1 MFQLSSLPE
10 KKMSSFSSLEIVL
23 TSSPDGPIIAYD
35 ASSGALLAH
44 FTGTQTPR
52 QGLTLVGNN
61 TLIAASHISS
71 ATASGSIHLYNWW
84 SSTVFQQLPL
94 PEPVAPLIAS
104 LDGFYIF
111 AGGLSGNIH
120 VLSLPSASGNILK
133 AFPAHHSPVSCLK
146 ISDDGSL
153 LISGGDDGTIVV
165 IPISQLIGASSS
177 TDENASDFIL
187 HRIVAHADSVTAITC
202 GIGLCNSTI
211 IISCSLDC
219 TCKFWNLLLGTHLR
233 TVEFPCTVFGVAL
246 DPTESDFY
254 VAGSEGFIYKGTMKV
269 ESKQL
274 VSQGLQLVKWA
285 QKHGGAIMSLVMM
298 NEGQNLVSAAEDGS
312 VWVWEAVT
320 GQVIMALQNEM
331 GSISHM
337 VVATGRGARMGG
349 SGSNETTGNW
359 SLGLSGTGR
368 DLSLQVKQTQ
378 EMEDMLTMVAKD
390 RSKAI
395 DMLES
400 AIEMYKRLLEL
411 ILKEAKK
418 GTSNG

>member
-1 MFQLSSLPE
+1 
-10 KKMSSFSSLEIVL
+10 MSSSSSHEIVL

-52 QGLTLVGNN
+52 QGLTLVGNS

-71 ATASGSIHLYNWW
+71 ATGSGSIHLYNWW
-84 SSTVFQQLPL
+84 SSTVFHHLPL

-104 LDGFYIF
+104 LDGFYLF
-111 AGGLSGNIH
+111 AGGLSG
-120 VLSLPSASGNILK
+120 
-133 AFPAHHSPVSCLK
+133 
-146 ISDDGSL
+146 
-153 LISGGDDGTIVV
+153 GDDGTMVV

-177 TDENASDFIL
+177 TYENASNFIL
-187 HRIVAHADSVTAITC
+187 HRFVAHADSVTAITC

-246 DPTESDFY
+246 DPTESEFY

-285 QKHGGAIMSLVMM
+285 QKHGGAIVSLVMM
-298 NEGQNLVSAAEDGS
+298 NEGQNLISAAEDGS

-320 GQVIMALQNEM
+320 GQVIMTLQNEM

-337 VVATGRGARMGG
+337 VVATGRGARMDS
-349 SGSNETTGNW
+349 SGSNESTGNW

-368 DLSLQVKQTQ
+368 ELSLQVKQTQ
-378 EMEDMLTMVAKD
+378 EMEDMLTVVAKD

-400 AIEMYKRLLEL
+400 AIEMYERLLEL

-418 GTSNG
+418 GTSNGGE

>member
-1 MFQLSSLPE
+1 
-10 KKMSSFSSLEIVL
+10 MSSSSPHEIVL

-52 QGLTLVGNN
+52 QGLTLVGNS

-84 SSTVFQQLPL
+84 SSTVFHHLPL

-104 LDGFYIF
+104 LDGFYLF

-120 VLSLPSASGNILK
+120 VFSLPLASGNVLK

-177 TDENASDFIL
+177 TDENASNFIL
-187 HRIVAHADSVTAITC
+187 HR
-202 GIGLCNSTI
+202 
-211 IISCSLDC
+211 
-219 TCKFWNLLLGTHLR
+219 F
-233 TVEFPCTVFGVAL
+233 
-246 DPTESDFY
+246 
-254 VAGSEGFIYKGTMKV
+254 
-269 ESKQL
+269 
-274 VSQGLQLVKWA
+274 A

-298 NEGQNLVSAAEDGS
+298 NEGQNLISAAEDGS

-337 VVATGRGARMGG
+337 VVATGRGARMGS
-349 SGSNETTGNW
+349 SGSNESTGNW

-368 DLSLQVKQTQ
+368 ELSLQVKQTQ
-378 EMEDMLTMVAKD
+378 EMEDMLTVVAKD

-400 AIEMYKRLLEL
+400 AIEMYERLLEL

-418 GTSNG
+418 GTSNGGE